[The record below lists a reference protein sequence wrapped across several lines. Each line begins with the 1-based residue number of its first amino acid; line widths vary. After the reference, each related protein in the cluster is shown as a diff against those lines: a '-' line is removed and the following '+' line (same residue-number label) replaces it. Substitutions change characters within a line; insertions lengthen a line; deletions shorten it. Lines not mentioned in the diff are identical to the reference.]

1 MSKPWDETWVVRGI
15 RNVLVTELERGLGR
29 AMPFS
34 SLNETE
40 SMALHSVAALIA
52 AAPAMARLLCR
63 LEWSGLANC
72 RPVLDWDRRERA
84 LVGWEPDDDGND
96 GCPCCGA
103 IDSRDDLGKRWHVK
117 DCQLDAALTAAG
129 IDAAER
135 ERVRD

>member
-63 LEWSGLANC
+63 LEWSACYPCG
-72 RPVLDWDRRERA
+72 
-84 LVGWEPDDDGND
+84 PDDSEHDQD
-96 GCPCCGA
+96 RACPECGA
-103 IDSRDDLGKRWHVK
+103 HAALDHLPG
-117 DCQLDAALTAAG
+117 CLLDAALSAAG
-129 IDAAER
+129 ISPEER
-135 ERVRD
+135 ERVRAT